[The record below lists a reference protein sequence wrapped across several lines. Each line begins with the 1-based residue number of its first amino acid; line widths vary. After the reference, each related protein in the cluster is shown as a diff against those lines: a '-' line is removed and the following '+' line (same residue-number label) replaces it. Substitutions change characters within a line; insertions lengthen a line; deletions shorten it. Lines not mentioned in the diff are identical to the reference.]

1 MRKPRFLPALPGLPG
16 PSLPVIVLSFPA
28 AWQSPGAG
36 TADSG
41 LLHPHHPPGL
51 SGEAEAQECPVCA
64 HGAGQERCHHMGEG
78 HHGAARGTGESCP
91 GLPWESL
98 LKVRR
103 QNLHSEGRGAEPC
116 SVPSCCP
123 ARAQWQVSPLS
134 CPCLVPAVPLGGHG
148 APERAQLS
156 LHSAGSVQGVTAQLL
171 LAYAGSELCPLSP
184 ETQCPS
190 LEVTWELPALCRGGG
205 REGTLCDAFCT
216 LQGTSALGL
225 WGSVSS

>member
-36 TADSG
+36 TAESG

-91 GLPWESL
+91 GLPWESV

-103 QNLHSEGRGAEPC
+103 QNLHSEGREAEPC

-156 LHSAGSVQGVTAQLL
+156 LHSAGSSKVSQHSCFSLTQARSCVP
-171 LAYAGSELCPLSP
+171 CPLRHNVPAWRLRGSSQDSAVVEAERGP
-184 ETQCPS
+184 C
-190 LEVTWELPALCRGGG
+190 VTHFALFR
-205 REGTLCDAFCT
+205 
-216 LQGTSALGL
+216 
-225 WGSVSS
+225 V